1 MVDNSEILGL
11 RHNISAELY
20 TLLYTGFVDTV
31 YAMYE
36 AKAGGFPQGY
46 CGQIAEEIQR
56 QCGGELVAG
65 WLEYGIGRREH
76 WWLEIDGSIVDPMA
90 EAFNEHTPC
99 RHIEAHR
106 NIRERYWIKA
116 CV

>member
-1 MVDNSEILGL
+1 MGDNREILEL
-11 RHNISAELY
+11 RHNVSDELY
-20 TLLYTGFVDTV
+20 TLLYTGFVDSV
-31 YAMYE
+31 YAMHE

-46 CGQIAEEIQR
+46 CGQIAEQIQK

-65 WLEYGIGRREH
+65 WLEYGTGRREH
-76 WWLEIDGSIVDPMA
+76 WWLEIDNNIVDPMA
-90 EAFNEHTPC
+90 EEFNKHTPC

>member
-1 MVDNSEILGL
+1 MVDNSEILNL

-20 TLLYTGFVDTV
+20 ALLYTGFVDSV
-31 YAMYE
+31 YAMHE

-46 CGQIAEEIQR
+46 CGQIAEQIQK

-65 WLEYGIGRREH
+65 WLEYGTGRREH
-76 WWLEIDGSIVDPMA
+76 WWLEIDGSIVDPMS
-90 EAFNEHTPC
+90 EVFNEHTPC

-106 NIRERYWIKA
+106 DIRERYWIKA
-116 CV
+116 CL